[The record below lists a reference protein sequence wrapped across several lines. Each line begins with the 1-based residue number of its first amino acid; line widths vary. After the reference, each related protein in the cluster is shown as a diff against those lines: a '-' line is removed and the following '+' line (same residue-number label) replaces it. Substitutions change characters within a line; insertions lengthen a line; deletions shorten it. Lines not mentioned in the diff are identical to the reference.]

1 MKFMRTM
8 LEEKGLMDEILEFE
22 ENGVNNTM
30 PIEVVVE
37 FIENCPKNIVN
48 QVNKKLSIIDFHN
61 GDVMNFVEHLARGI
75 THV

>member
-1 MKFMRTM
+1 
-8 LEEKGLMDEILEFE
+8 
-22 ENGVNNTM
+22 M

-48 QVNKKLSIIDFHN
+48 QVNKKLSFIDFHN
-61 GDVMNFVEHLARGI
+61 GNVMNFVEHLARGI

>member
-30 PIEVVVE
+30 PIE
-37 FIENCPKNIVN
+37 
-48 QVNKKLSIIDFHN
+48 
-61 GDVMNFVEHLARGI
+61 G
-75 THV
+75 

>member
-37 FIENCPKNIVN
+37 FIENIVN
-48 QVNKKLSIIDFHN
+48 QVNKKLSFIDFHN
-61 GDVMNFVEHLARGI
+61 GNVMNFVEHLARGI